1 MCSSSVS
8 KMNFLVM
15 TVNFQPTL
23 WDNTIQMSVASCVL
37 PADSTRG
44 PRVQCSSYGSSLGYG
59 SGCTGAPAEWD
70 THQCPHTLQLQSS
83 GQSSPLTASSK
94 ASSEV
99 GAERTLKRSLVR
111 TLMPGAGEWVLL
123 STLFSLRRQKTFL
136 RHFSK
141 RRIWA
146 LCSWTALLS
155 FEF

>member
-1 MCSSSVS
+1 MCLSSVS

-23 WDNTIQMSVASCVL
+23 RDNTIQMSVASCVL

-59 SGCTGAPAEWD
+59 SGCTGAPAEWNM
-70 THQCPHTLQLQSS
+70 HQSS

-94 ASSEV
+94 ASSEA
-99 GAERTLKRSLVR
+99 GAEHTLKRSLVR

-141 RRIWA
+141 RRIWP
-146 LCSWTALLS
+146 LWSWTALLS

>member
-1 MCSSSVS
+1 
-8 KMNFLVM
+8 MNFLVM

-23 WDNTIQMSVASCVL
+23 RDNTIQMSVASCVL

-59 SGCTGAPAEWD
+59 SGCTGAPAEWNM
-70 THQCPHTLQLQSS
+70 HQSS

-94 ASSEV
+94 ASSEA
-99 GAERTLKRSLVR
+99 GAEHTLKRSLVR

-136 RHFSK
+136 MS
-141 RRIWA
+141 IVE
-146 LCSWTALLS
+146 LYCSSVIRVLKGTEINSVLNIRAKHRLGLRMVI
-155 FEF
+155 

>member
-23 WDNTIQMSVASCVL
+23 RDNTIQMSVASCVL

-59 SGCTGAPAEWD
+59 SGCTGAPAEWNM
-70 THQCPHTLQLQSS
+70 HQSS

-94 ASSEV
+94 ASSEA
-99 GAERTLKRSLVR
+99 GAEHTLKRSLVR

-146 LCSWTALLS
+146 LWSWTALLS